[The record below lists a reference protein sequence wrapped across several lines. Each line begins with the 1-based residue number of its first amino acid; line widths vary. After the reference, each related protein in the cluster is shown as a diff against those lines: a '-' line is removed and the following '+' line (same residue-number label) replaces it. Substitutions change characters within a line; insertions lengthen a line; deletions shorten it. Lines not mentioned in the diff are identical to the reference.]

1 MENSGGK
8 ISFGFSKIVKKSTL
22 IKTAT
27 EIAQSKPKVELIDSI
42 EGSSVTFQ
50 GLVRN
55 KRKLSNK
62 MTKFIF
68 RKNPH
73 DQEEQKLVIP
83 MTNDQ
88 KTRPIAKLMTSRKI
102 KKEVDEIK
110 KELDSTKLE
119 NGNDETL
126 EQRAARE
133 IMEDLHDKETKS
145 ETKIFELPI
154 HPDELPLEGAKEP
167 TIDDYERIP
176 IGDFGKAMLRG
187 MGWKEE
193 EEKEKIFDVPVVRP
207 KGLGLGADKVVKKQP
222 LLIAPAQNE
231 TLEIRRNACV
241 KILAGKHK
249 NLYGTVSNFI

>member
-8 ISFGFSKIVKKSTL
+8 ISFGFSKIAKKPAI
-22 IKTAT
+22 IKTKT
-27 EIAQSKPKVELIDSI
+27 EITQSKPKVELIDSI

-50 GLVRN
+50 GFVRL
-55 KRKLSNK
+55 KLKLSKKNL
-62 MTKFIF
+62 IHNF
-68 RKNPH
+68 RRAADEKE
-73 DQEEQKLVIP
+73 DLKLVIP

-88 KTRPIAKLMTSRKI
+88 KTRPITKLLASRKI

-110 KELDSTKLE
+110 KELDGTKIE

-133 IMEDLHDKETKS
+133 IMEELQNKEIKS
-145 ETKIFELPI
+145 ETKILELPI
-154 HPDELPLEGAKEP
+154 HPDDLPLEGAKEP
-167 TIDDYERIP
+167 TIDDYDRIP
-176 IGDFGKAMLRG
+176 IADFGKAMLRG

-193 EEKEKIFDVPVVRP
+193 KEEKDKIFDVPVVRP

-222 LLIAPAQNE
+222 LLFAPAQNE
-231 TLEIRRNACV
+231 TLEIKRNACV

-249 NLYGTVSNFI
+249 NLYGTVSLL